1 MSRGMLPTT
10 AMPATKAV
18 CFLANP
24 MANFL
29 FPPGESLQPP
39 KQNAIGIFVEKV
51 EKIAFPIPTY
61 ASSYTNGCIHCCL
74 ANCHCCLAT
83 LTIPREKNPRFLHQE
98 RYQWH
103 LYIAGGLWFDSSIW
117 RWIWSDPTRK
127 SMVGGRDWSV
137 FLPMIYSEVFGF
149 WKNAKNVSVF
159 FWCLVN
165 CRFWLGKNHVNQGL
179 FWFYL
184 DSLVFHELL
193 RKK

>member
-1 MSRGMLPTT
+1 MPSPKTSTTCCRVLLIGCGHNRIWGWLVPKSPQLALQIKVPSPIAMSRGMLPTT

-74 ANCHCCLAT
+74 ANCHCHCCLAT

-98 RYQWH
+98 RYQ
-103 LYIAGGLWFDSSIW
+103 
-117 RWIWSDPTRK
+117 
-127 SMVGGRDWSV
+127 
-137 FLPMIYSEVFGF
+137 
-149 WKNAKNVSVF
+149 
-159 FWCLVN
+159 
-165 CRFWLGKNHVNQGL
+165 
-179 FWFYL
+179 
-184 DSLVFHELL
+184 
-193 RKK
+193 